1 MVAEGSDGR
10 LVGAATLHQT
20 LVLHRERPVGRITA
34 LVVDVEQRKGGLGRA
49 LVAAAEQALTRSGC
63 GLLEITSHHRFVDA
77 HAFYKHLG
85 YEQTSLR
92 FAKILLP
99 DD

>member
-1 MVAEGSDGR
+1 MP
-10 LVGAATLHQT
+10 
-20 LVLHRERPVGRITA
+20 VLHRERPVGRITA
-34 LVVDVEQRKGGLGRA
+34 LVVDVEQRKGGVGRA
-49 LVAAAEQALTRSGC
+49 LVTAAEQALTRSGC
-63 GLLEITSHHRFVDA
+63 GLLEITSHQRRVDA

-85 YEQTSLR
+85 YEQTSVR